1 MNKQEVQMIKAK
13 FKINQKVKFGDDF
26 YKVSGVYEKNQ
37 FYKISLTD
45 DINNSSDVYLYTL
58 DNSKVMNKWV
68 KESDIEEVQNV

>member
-1 MNKQEVQMIKAK
+1 MTKAK

-26 YKVSGVYEKNQ
+26 YKVSGVYEKSQ

-68 KESDIEEVQNV
+68 KESDIEEVQ